1 MFFFLVPRVRLVRF
15 GLSRLYLLYCRSR
28 QKVVRNSGKEQAMQQ
43 RRQVWR
49 YLIAVFV
56 AFWLL
61 FAVVLVT
68 ADIPFFVISIALT
81 TVGTLSVLVVILAW
95 AYQNN
100 V

>member
-1 MFFFLVPRVRLVRF
+1 
-15 GLSRLYLLYCRSR
+15 
-28 QKVVRNSGKEQAMQQ
+28 MQQ

>member
-1 MFFFLVPRVRLVRF
+1 
-15 GLSRLYLLYCRSR
+15 
-28 QKVVRNSGKEQAMQQ
+28 MQR

-68 ADIPFFVISIALT
+68 ANIPFFVISIALT
-81 TVGTLSVLVVILAW
+81 TVGVLSVLVVILAW

-100 V
+100 I